1 MPSTSARCTSRIGS
15 CKCNANCK
23 DSATRSS
30 ISIPRATKTS
40 VAGTDAR
47 SASSTAL
54 RPATISPFGLSTL
67 ELRPAELR
75 GVVPV
80 RGVVPAR
87 GFAFAFSAAFLR
99 LAAA

>member
-1 MPSTSARCTSRIGS
+1 M
-15 CKCNANCK
+15 
-23 DSATRSS
+23 RSS
-30 ISIPRATKTS
+30 ISIPRATSTS

-47 SASSTAL
+47 NASSTAL
-54 RPATISPFGLSTL
+54 RPATISPFGLSIL

-87 GFAFAFSAAFLR
+87 G
-99 LAAA
+99 LALALSSCVIRAVFGFWRRTFTR